1 MDCYHIIGQN
11 RLNGKVCLH
20 GAKNSALPILAA
32 TILSNKQSVIHNCP
46 QLTDI
51 KAACDI
57 LEYIGC
63 TVTRQGQ
70 SVVVD
75 PSGICRGDIPDN
87 LMREMR
93 SSIIFL
99 GALAARLGKTCVS
112 FPGGCELGARPIDLH
127 LFGLRKLGLIINE
140 EHGLLDC
147 TAPGRLKGAK
157 IVLSFPSVGATENI
171 LLACVL
177 AQGTT
182 TIANAAREPEII
194 DLANYLNACGAQVRG
209 AGSDTIVVEGV
220 PKLHGAEH
228 SVIPDRIVAAT
239 YLAAA
244 AATGGEVLVQDCCPL
259 HLESI
264 LPVFEHAGC
273 VVSCTQNSIYLS
285 AKQPLKAV
293 PVIRTLPYPGFPT
306 DAQAPLMA
314 MLSLAQGTSVIVE
327 NIFENRFK
335 HVPEML
341 KMGADIKVEG
351 RVAVVSGVS
360 RLHSAKVYASDL
372 RAGAALVVAALAA
385 QGESEVYGLSH
396 IDRGYENL
404 DTTLQN
410 LGARMIRK
418 YEE

>member
-1 MDCYHIIGQN
+1 MDCYRIIGEN
-11 RLNGKVCLH
+11 RLCGQVCLH

-32 TILSNKQSVIHNCP
+32 AILSDQASVIHNCP
-46 QLTDI
+46 DLTDV

-63 TVTRQGQ
+63 AVWRHGECVT
-70 SVVVD
+70 VD

-127 LFGLRKLGLIINE
+127 LFGLRKLGLVIKE
-140 EHGLLDC
+140 EYGLLEC
-147 TAPGRLKGAK
+147 TAPGRLKGTK

-171 LLACVL
+171 LLASVL

-182 TIANAAREPEII
+182 TITNAAREPEII
-194 DLANYLNACGAQVRG
+194 DLANYLNACGASVCG
-209 AGSDTIVVEGV
+209 AGSDTIVVQGV
-220 PKLHGAEH
+220 NALHGAEH

-244 AATGGEVLVQDCCPL
+244 AATQGEVLVQNCAPQ

-273 VVSCTQNSIYLS
+273 VISCKDESIYLR
-285 AKQPLKAV
+285 ADAPLKAV

-314 MLSLAQGTSVIVE
+314 MLCLAQGTSMIVE

-335 HVPEML
+335 HVPELL
-341 KMGADIKVEG
+341 KMGADIQVEG
-351 RVAVVSGVS
+351 RVAVVQGVR
-360 RLHSAKVYASDL
+360 RLHSARLYASDL
-372 RAGAALVVAALAA
+372 RAGAALVVAALSA
-385 QGESEVYGLSH
+385 QGESEIYGLSH
-396 IDRGYENL
+396 VDRGYENL
-404 DTTLQN
+404 DRTFQN
-410 LGARMIRK
+410 LGARMIRV